1 MQNVE
6 LYVTERPGLAPEIQC
21 EPLPTFDRTNLES
34 VQRVFQSAVP
44 CLFRQAW
51 LDHEEAGFSP
61 GAVRMG
67 WRENSLLVFAEL
79 TDMDI
84 FNGATKLNQRTWEL
98 GDVFEIFLRSSKK
111 TSYVEFHVTPQNQRL
126 QLHYPDASAAERVR
140 KQGRLDDVFVRHEV
154 FYSKTWVDARR
165 NRWWVFAEIP
175 AEEVC
180 GSNEPVE
187 NTPWRFSFGRYD
199 YTRGASNPVIS
210 STSPHAGPD
219 FHCQHEWGVLSFKNS
234 LVIVN

>member
-1 MQNVE
+1 ME

-21 EPLPTFDRTNLES
+21 EPLPPFDRTNLES
-34 VQRVFQSAVP
+34 VQRAFQSAVP
-44 CLFRQAW
+44 CSFRQAW
-51 LDHEEAGFSP
+51 LDQEEAGFSP
-61 GAVRMG
+61 GTVRMG

-111 TSYVEFHVTPQNQRL
+111 ASYVEFHVTPQNQRL
-126 QLHYPDASAAERVR
+126 QLHYPDAGIAEWAR

-175 AEEVC
+175 AGEVS

-187 NTPWRFSFGRYD
+187 NTQWRFSFGRYD

-210 STSPHAGPD
+210 STSPHARPD
-219 FHCQHEWGVLSFKNS
+219 FHCQHEWGVLTFKNS